1 MSQRGDRGQR
11 SAAEWTAFAA
21 ASVVLSIV
29 VGLLAADLAGTREGI
44 QLTVQ
49 VEGSSTTEA
58 GGVHVPVRVA
68 NTGDEAA
75 ADVLVRA
82 ELIVGGTTTDGELA
96 VDFLAGGASED
107 LVFVFPADPRDGE
120 LTLRVVGYRRP

>member
-1 MSQRGDRGQR
+1 VSSRGGRGQR

-21 ASVVLSIV
+21 ASVVLAIV
-29 VGLLAADLAGTREGI
+29 VGLVAADLVGTREGV

-49 VEGSSTTEA
+49 VTGSSSAEA

-82 ELIVGGTTTDGELA
+82 ELTIDGTTTDGELL
-96 VDFLAGGASED
+96 VDFLSGGASED
-107 LVFVFPADPRDGE
+107 LVFVLPAHPDDGD
-120 LTLRVVGYRRP
+120 LTVRVVGYRRP